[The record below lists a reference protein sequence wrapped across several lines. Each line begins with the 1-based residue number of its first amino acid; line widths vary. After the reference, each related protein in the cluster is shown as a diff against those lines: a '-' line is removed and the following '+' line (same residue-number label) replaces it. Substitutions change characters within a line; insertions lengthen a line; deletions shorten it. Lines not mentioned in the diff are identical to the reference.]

1 MIITYLKSQYYTMK
15 RITTLVLCLAVVAC
29 VFATPAEAAFS
40 VSADKQVV
48 FSAGNLQYHPAND
61 EWRFAENQYDYI
73 GAANGNIAADY
84 DGWIDSFSWSTDN
97 PAAPWGVKASYNKAD
112 FQGNFVDWG
121 ANAIGTD
128 TANTW
133 YTLTANQWQYL
144 FTDRANA
151 SSLLGVACV
160 NGYNGLILL
169 PDAWVCPEGITFKS
183 GFHTSYGSAQFAE
196 YQSFSAEEWA
206 VMEEAGAVFLPAA
219 GYRVDKKMS
228 FVGMNGYYWSASGM
242 STDYASY
249 FDITAKQARKGA
261 QFRYYGS
268 AVRLVKTYV
277 PAPKEPNTC
286 LESTI
291 ILPKDTVMS
300 MNLDGALDV
309 YRIDYQDWAAQ
320 TIQIQWT
327 GIEPLHLFI
336 AKDCDYAVAKYHRDV
351 VLYEAITSSTTL
363 DMVQLKQFT
372 DQDGYLYVRF
382 LTEFEG
388 ELTITAQ

>member
-1 MIITYLKSQYYTMK
+1 MK
-15 RITTLVLCLAVVAC
+15 RITTLVLYLAFTAG
-29 VFATPAEAAFS
+29 VFAIPFEAAFS

-48 FSAGNLQYHPAND
+48 FSMGNLQHHPKNG
-61 EWRFAENQYDYI
+61 EWRFAANQYDYLS
-73 GAANGNIAADY
+73 GANANLAADY
-84 DGWIDSFSWSTDN
+84 DGWVDMFRWSTDN
-97 PAAPWGVKASYNKAD
+97 PATLWGVSASTTKSDYL
-112 FQGNFVDWG
+112 GNFVDWG
-121 ANAIGTD
+121 NNLIGSD

-133 YTLTANQWQYL
+133 YTLTADEWQYV
-144 FTDRANA
+144 FTKRANA
-151 SSLLGVACV
+151 SALLGVAKV
-160 NGYNGLILL
+160 NNSNGIILL
-169 PDAWVCPEGITFKS
+169 PDAWACPEGITFKS
-183 GFHTSYGSAQFAE
+183 GFHTKYGASAFAE

-206 VMEEAGAVFLPAA
+206 IMEQAGAVFLPVG
-219 GYRVDKKMS
+219 GYLAPNGMYA
-228 FVGMNGYYWSASGM
+228 VGSNGYYWSA
-242 STDYASY
+242 TKFQDEQAVY
-249 FDITAKQARKGA
+249 FDLQAKQVRRGV
-261 QFRYYGS
+261 QFRYFGS

-300 MNLDGALDV
+300 MNLEGALDV
-309 YRIDYQDWAAQ
+309 YRVDYQDWAAQ

-327 GIEPLHLFI
+327 GTEPLHLFI

-351 VLYEAITSSTTL
+351 VLYEAITSATTL

-388 ELTITAQ
+388 ELSITAQ